1 MAVAMAFL
9 VFVQNLGTSVF
20 IVLSNTVFTQTLTR
34 AIREYAPSVPPKAA
48 LAAGSDPRAVRA
60 LVAAYEDELEGV
72 LLAYSE
78 GLRNIFYL
86 LVGISVVAV
95 LLSLG
100 MGWVD
105 VRKKKD
111 GKTVTDDVEVQ
122 HKEVKSK

>member
-9 VFVQNLGTSVF
+9 IFLQNLGTSII
-20 IVLSNTVFTQTLTR
+20 IVLSNTIFTQTLTR
-34 AIREYAPSVPPKAA
+34 AIREYAPSVPPQAA

-86 LVGISVVAV
+86 LVGMSIVAV

-105 VRKKKD
+105 VRKKKE
-111 GKTVTDDVEVQ
+111 GKTVTDGDEVQ
-122 HKEVKSK
+122 LEEGKRM

>member
-9 VFVQNLGTSVF
+9 IFLQNLGTSII
-20 IVLSNTVFTQTLTR
+20 IVLSNTIFTQTLTR
-34 AIREYAPSVPPKAA
+34 AIREYAPSVPPQAA

-86 LVGISVVAV
+86 LVGMSIVAV

-100 MGWVD
+100 MGMGGCEEEEGGQDRDRW
-105 VRKKKD
+105 
-111 GKTVTDDVEVQ
+111 
-122 HKEVKSK
+122 